1 MEESCTLPFS
11 PARHVIKHVEL
22 RVGEVRV
29 VKFPGT
35 SVPGY
40 LRAMPKDKN
49 GDPIAP
55 GFQQVKVDGVPG
67 IRLVNFCG
75 KWNKK

>member
-1 MEESCTLPFS
+1 
-11 PARHVIKHVEL
+11 
-22 RVGEVRV
+22 
-29 VKFPGT
+29 
-35 SVPGY
+35 
-40 LRAMPKDKN
+40 MPKDKN